1 VPGFVRERFLRRS
14 RQLLP
19 HEPVQQVDRLDRA
32 DHHLDMRDPVYL
44 LTLTDR
50 TGPRSPT
57 LAGTW
62 LRSEVLV
69 PTLS

>member
-44 LTLTDR
+44 LA
-50 TGPRSPT
+50 PNRSDWT
-57 LAGTW
+57 AVAHSGW
-62 LRSEVLV
+62 HVV
-69 PTLS
+69 KI